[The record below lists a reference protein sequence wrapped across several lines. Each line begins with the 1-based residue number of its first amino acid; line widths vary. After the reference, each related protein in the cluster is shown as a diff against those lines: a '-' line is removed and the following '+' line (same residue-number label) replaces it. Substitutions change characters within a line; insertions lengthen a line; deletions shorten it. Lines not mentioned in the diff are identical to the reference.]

1 MTVCFRDNIKAT
13 HPPNI
18 HHISKRLLVLGKSY
32 YLAQTMHFLFPAVI
46 IGFAA
51 SMMFVSASE
60 ITTSPGESGTL
71 SYDVLP
77 GSRDQNNGYDSVDE
91 YGHDTIKRLGRF
103 ARRGALMD
111 VSGLSKRSEIREIGE
126 ISKSKSSDGVG
137 HRELVGQKLPSGS
150 SGGVGN

>member
-77 GSRDQNNGYDSVDE
+77 GSRDQNNGYDSVVSRSSLPCIKFE
-91 YGHDTIKRLGRF
+91 HDHSPC
-103 ARRGALMD
+103 AD
-111 VSGLSKRSEIREIGE
+111 IRMNTAMI
-126 ISKSKSSDGVG
+126 
-137 HRELVGQKLPSGS
+137 PSRD
-150 SGGVGN
+150 